1 MRLLLALLPAL
12 LLALLS
18 SPARA
23 DDLRPGYLDWTEN
36 KPGEWAVT
44 WKAPLLGGL
53 ATRARPL
60 LPEGCMIE
68 ETARRLAG
76 PALIETAR
84 VRCEHPLA
92 GRAIGLDGLER
103 SFSDALVRIAPLGRP
118 VQAGRL
124 TPDAPR
130 LTVAAK
136 TGRGQVARTYFAL
149 GIEHILLGFDHLL
162 FVIGLVLLI
171 RRGRQVAVTVTMF
184 TLAHSLTLAL
194 TTLGWLAVSRRPVEI
209 CIALSIVFLARE
221 IVRSPNTTGGGAP
234 SLAKRLPGLVA
245 FVFGLLH
252 GLGFAAALAEIGLPQ
267 GEVPLALLSF
277 NLGVEAGQLAVVAG
291 AFALLAGIA
300 RARPAALGPV
310 RRAAAY
316 GIGITAAF
324 WLFER
329 ALLA

>member
-1 MRLLLALLPAL
+1 MKWLVALVLVMLAIPA
-12 LLALLS
+12 AH
-18 SPARA
+18 A
-23 DDLRPGYLDWTEN
+23 DDLRPGYLDWTEQS
-36 KPGEWAVT
+36 PGVWTVT

-53 ATRARPL
+53 ATRAKPL
-60 LPEGCMIE
+60 LPQGCTVRD
-68 ETARRLAG
+68 TARRLAG

-84 VRCEHPLA
+84 VRCDRPLA
-92 GRAIGLDGLER
+92 GHAIGLDGLER
-103 SFSDALVRIAPLGRP
+103 SFSDALVRVAPVGAA

-124 TPDAPR
+124 TPDEPR

-136 TGRGQVARTYFAL
+136 AERGQVARTYFEL

-162 FVIGLVLLI
+162 FVIALVLLI
-171 RRGRQVAVTVTMF
+171 RRGRQVVTTVTMF

-194 TTLGWLAVSRRPVEI
+194 TTLGCFAVARRPLEI

-221 IVRSPNTTGGGAP
+221 IVRPDGAP

-267 GEVPLALLSF
+267 GELPLALLTF

-291 AFALLAGIA
+291 TFAGLAGIA
-300 RARPAALGPV
+300 RVNPAALAPV
-310 RRAAAY
+310 RKVMAY
-316 GIGITAAF
+316 AVGIVSAY

>member
-1 MRLLLALLPAL
+1 MRWLLAVLLALCATTPAH
-12 LLALLS
+12 
-18 SPARA
+18 A
-23 DDLRPGYLDWTEN
+23 DDLRPGYLDWTERS
-36 KPGEWAVT
+36 PGDWAVT

-60 LPEGCMIE
+60 LPQGCTVR
-68 ETARRLAG
+68 ETTRRLAG
-76 PALIETAR
+76 PALIEAAR
-84 VRCEHPLA
+84 VRCDRPLA
-92 GRAIGLDGLER
+92 GRDVGLDGIES
-103 SFSDALVRIAPLGRP
+103 SFSDALVRVAPLGHP

-124 TPDAPR
+124 TADEPH

-136 TGRGQVARTYFAL
+136 AERGQVARTYFAL

-171 RRGRQVAVTVTMF
+171 RRGRQVVTTVTMF

-194 TTLGWLAVSRRPVEI
+194 TTLGWFAVARRPLEV

-221 IVRSPNTTGGGAP
+221 IVRPPSTIPGGAP

-267 GEVPLALLSF
+267 GELPLALLTF

-291 AFALLAGIA
+291 TFAVLGAIA
-300 RARPAALGPV
+300 RLRPMAIGGV
-310 RRAAAY
+310 RNAAAY
-316 GIGITAAF
+316 AIGIMATY
-324 WLFER
+324 WMFER
-329 ALLA
+329 ALAV

>member
-1 MRLLLALLPAL
+1 MR
-12 LLALLS
+12 
-18 SPARA
+18 
-23 DDLRPGYLDWTEN
+23 
-36 KPGEWAVT
+36 V
-44 WKAPLLGGL
+44 APL
-53 ATRARPL
+53 
-60 LPEGCMIE
+60 
-68 ETARRLAG
+68 
-76 PALIETAR
+76 
-84 VRCEHPLA
+84 EH
-92 GRAIGLDGLER
+92 
-103 SFSDALVRIAPLGRP
+103 P

-124 TPDAPR
+124 TAQEPR

-136 TGRGQVARTYFAL
+136 TGRGQVAQTYFAL

-171 RRGRQVAVTVTMF
+171 RRGRQVVTTVTMF

-194 TTLGWLAVSRRPVEI
+194 TTLGWFAVARRPLEL

-221 IVRSPNTTGGGAP
+221 IVRPDGTP

-252 GLGFAAALAEIGLPQ
+252 GLGFAAALAEIGLPP
-267 GEVPLALLSF
+267 GEVPLALLTF

-291 AFALLAGIA
+291 AFAVLTGIA
-300 RARPAALGPV
+300 RLRPAALGPV
-310 RRAAAY
+310 RAAAAY
-316 GIGITAAF
+316 GIGITAAY